1 LHTKGLQ
8 RAELLAWQVEVVGQ
22 TAGGLECLEVIH
34 SRQLQAEMVQLQ
46 MEAGELRKMEEEHH
60 KVASSLGKEFV
71 PLRLE
76 AGDKSLVLLQ
86 EAEAFPV

>member
-1 LHTKGLQ
+1 
-8 RAELLAWQVEVVGQ
+8 
-22 TAGGLECLEVIH
+22 
-34 SRQLQAEMVQLQ
+34 MVQLQ